1 MPLQLHQSLPS
12 HSQVAVAAGHT
23 ELVGLLLSCGANP
36 YLSTL
41 MKGSLC
47 YSGAAQRGCYAAIAV
62 AAAHGQRNILHKLLA
77 HPTHQN
83 TSARE
88 VLSLEEILAEGA
100 SNHTND
106 REKRG
111 RQANVGG
118 AAASGIGSATNL
130 GAEDPRLGGK
140 GSMNSSSSEISQGL
154 KLTKQQVKTLQEA
167 MYHSAESGHL
177 GELLIFEISTIL
189 FGFSW

>member
-1 MPLQLHQSLPS
+1 M
-12 HSQVAVAAGHT
+12 VV
-23 ELVGLLLSCGANP
+23 LLLSCGANP

-41 MKGSLC
+41 MKDSLC

-62 AAAHGQRNILHKLLA
+62 AAAHGQRNILHTLLA
-77 HPTHQN
+77 QPTQQN
-83 TSARE
+83 AAARE

-100 SNHTND
+100 SSHHTSD

-111 RQANVGG
+111 RHVNVNTT
-118 AAASGIGSATNL
+118 ATNL
-130 GAEDPRLGGK
+130 RGSGSSSSSNSSSGVSSGGASIGSSSNDSTTGSANSSLSEDPRLNCK
-140 GSMNSSSSEISQGL
+140 GSITSNSSEVSQGL

-177 GELLIFEISTIL
+177 GQSYE
-189 FGFSW
+189 